1 MKGFKDKTSGL
12 INFSD
17 LKHLR
22 FKMLYW
28 LIFAILVIII
38 AVEVIPI
45 IWVALSGFKTTAEM
59 YSTPPT
65 LLPKSIDLSVIPKVC
80 SKVNFVNA
88 FVNSGIIII
97 GCWAFDIFMNGI
109 LGYVLSRIKPYGSKL
124 VSTLIFWSMLLPG
137 VSMVPLFITFVDV
150 PILHINMTGSFLPI
164 WMMAGCNAFNVLLF
178 RNFFNGIPMSYL
190 EAARIDG
197 CSEIIIFLRIIIP
210 LSKPIIA
217 VVSIFSVIG
226 SWANFLW
233 PYLLLGSTNF
243 EPVAVKLYQL
253 SIDGNIQENE
263 FMLLTMLSIIPPG
276 IMYCIFSKNIMGGLN
291 MSGLK
296 G

>member
-1 MKGFKDKTSGL
+1 MKGFNDKTTGL

-22 FKMLYW
+22 FKILYW
-28 LIFAILVIII
+28 AIFAILVIIT
-38 AVEVIPI
+38 AVEVVPI
-45 IWVALSGFKTTAEM
+45 IWIALSGFKTTAEM
-59 YSTPPT
+59 FSTPPT
-65 LLPKSIDLSVIPKVC
+65 LFPKSIDFSIIPKVC

-88 FVNSGIIII
+88 FINSGIIIV

-109 LGYVLSRIKPYGSKL
+109 LGYVLSRIKPCGSKI

-150 PILHINMTGSFLPI
+150 PFLHINMTGSFLPI

-190 EAARIDG
+190 EAARMDG
-197 CSEIIIFLRIIIP
+197 CSEIVIFLRIIIP

-217 VVSIFSVIG
+217 VVSIFSVTG

-243 EPVAVKLYQL
+243 EPVAVKLYQI
-253 SIDGNIQENE
+253 SVDANIQENE

-276 IMYCIFSKNIMGGLN
+276 IMYCFFSKNIMGGLN
-291 MSGLK
+291 MSGIK

>member
-1 MKGFKDKTSGL
+1 MSRFREKTNGL
-12 INFSD
+12 INFAD

-22 FKMLYW
+22 FKLLYW
-28 LIFAILVIII
+28 LLFAILVGLI

-59 YSTPPT
+59 YSIPPT
-65 LLPKSIDLSVIPKVC
+65 LLPKSIDFGVIPYVC
-80 SKVNFVNA
+80 SKVNFISA
-88 FVNSGIIII
+88 FANSGIIIV
-97 GCWAFDIFMNGI
+97 GCLVFDIFMNGI
-109 LGYVLSRIKPYGSKL
+109 LGYVLSRIKPSGSKL
-124 VSTLIFWSMLLPG
+124 VGTLIFWSMLLPG
-137 VSMVPLFITFVDV
+137 ISMVPLFITFVDV
-150 PILHINMTGSFLPI
+150 PLLHINLTGSFLPI
-164 WMMAGCNAFNVLLF
+164 WMIAGCNAFNVLLF

-197 CSEIIIFLRIIIP
+197 CSEIGIFVRIIIP

-217 VVSIFSVIG
+217 VVAIFSVTG

-276 IMYCIFSKNIMGGLN
+276 IMYCFFSKNIIGGLN
-291 MSGLK
+291 MSGIK